1 MLSFF
6 GLGRIGTYLMAGLA
20 ILGALFGIY
29 KAGGASEKKK
39 QKIRNL
45 ETYVDTN
52 KRATAARE
60 ASDAK
65 TAADPDSVVDR
76 LREHGS
82 LRD

>member
-1 MLSFF
+1 MFGFL

-39 QKIRNL
+39 QKIRNF
-45 ETYVDTN
+45 ETYVDTS
-52 KRATAARE
+52 KRAREARE

-65 TAADPDSVVDR
+65 TAASPDSVADR